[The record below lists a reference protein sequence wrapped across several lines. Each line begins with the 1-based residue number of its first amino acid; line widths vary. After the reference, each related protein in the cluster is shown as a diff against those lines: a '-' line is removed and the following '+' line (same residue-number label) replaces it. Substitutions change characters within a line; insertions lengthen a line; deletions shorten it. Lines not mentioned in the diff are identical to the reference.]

1 MSLMK
6 EYMKQIEFYSHND
19 EKWKT
24 GQEKMTPEERV
35 CSVKLLDFHLRE
47 LIGKTEDIRVPMC
60 SHHAIIQRELGEGF
74 CRVCHKDLRIA
85 GIGRWNDYL
94 ILRHPSCQSP
104 ICYDCAKDKPDQFH
118 IAFKKGLEK
127 YHYFRDI
134 DKQIAGLI

>member
-6 EYMKQIEFYSHND
+6 KYMEEIEFYSHND

-24 GQEKMTPEERV
+24 GQEKMTETEMLV
-35 CSVKLLDFHLRE
+35 SVKLLDFQLRE
-47 LIGKTEDIRVPMC
+47 LIGKTDNIRVPMC
-60 SHHAIIQRELGEGF
+60 SHNAIIQREFGEGF

-85 GIGRWNDYL
+85 GVGRWNDYL
-94 ILRHPSCQSP
+94 ILRHPQCQSP
-104 ICYDCAKDKPDQFH
+104 ICVDCARDKPDQFH

-134 DKQIAGLI
+134 DKQIAGF